1 MVSIVYSN
9 ISPDAEKNVSYSAT
23 DKESFVDMT
32 QLSKGLSFTNYG
44 NPCEGY
50 SVSLDGT
57 MVPFPKDHGN
67 ENLGFW
73 SESLSDEDGNINITL
88 EITSDIL
95 ISSPGITFTFDQATG
110 VYASKFKIQWYNEDT
125 LLAENAYSADSTQYF
140 AIKEVNGYN
149 KVVVTFNRLNAP
161 LKRLVLHSVVFG
173 NTLVFDGESLRN
185 VRLTQ
190 EIDPIS
196 TKLTINMASINI
208 YDKDKQYSFQQKQP
222 MYIYFND
229 ELYATMFVQD
239 AARSS
244 KSGWSVT
251 CEDYISLLDKAV
263 FVGGIYRNKKAG
275 TLLEEIFGAANV
287 PYTVDES
294 ISNKMIWGYLP
305 YTTCREALKQVAFA
319 CCATVSTA
327 KSDVVK
333 VFSLNDTVTQN
344 IPMSRIKQGQT
355 ITFSDEVTGVT
366 LVSHNYSQ
374 SREAEEIYNADESGT
389 GNDIFLK
396 FSDPMAALT
405 ITNGTFIETGVN
417 FARFNAEEG
426 CIVTGKPYYDTKT
439 AKSIRKVAN
448 TENIVEINDA
458 TLVTSVNV
466 GEVLEHCY
474 NYLKKSRTI
483 NAGIYEGYDEFETGA
498 VYGSA
503 TYGEEMYGEYKG
515 FVRKEQKRT
524 SLGDYITM
532 DTEYSGTVGGNIIRQ
547 SYGLNGGIIMKDST
561 VV

>member
-1 MVSIVYSN
+1 MR
-9 ISPDAEKNVSYSAT
+9 
-23 DKESFVDMT
+23 
-32 QLSKGLSFTNYG
+32 
-44 NPCEGY
+44 
-50 SVSLDGT
+50 
-57 MVPFPKDHGN
+57 N
-67 ENLGFW
+67 E
-73 SESLSDEDGNINITL
+73 
-88 EITSDIL
+88 
-95 ISSPGITFTFDQATG
+95 
-110 VYASKFKIQWYNEDT
+110 
-125 LLAENAYSADSTQYF
+125 
-140 AIKEVNGYN
+140 
-149 KVVVTFNRLNAP
+149 
-161 LKRLVLHSVVFG
+161 
-173 NTLVFDGESLRN
+173 
-185 VRLTQ
+185 
-190 EIDPIS
+190 
-196 TKLTINMASINI
+196 
-208 YDKDKQYSFQQKQP
+208 
-222 MYIYFND
+222 
-229 ELYATMFVQD
+229 
-239 AARSS
+239 
-244 KSGWSVT
+244 
-251 CEDYISLLDKAV
+251 
-263 FVGGIYRNKKAG
+263 
-275 TLLEEIFGAANV
+275 
-287 PYTVDES
+287 
-294 ISNKMIWGYLP
+294 
-305 YTTCREALKQVAFA
+305 
-319 CCATVSTA
+319 
-327 KSDVVK
+327 
-333 VFSLNDTVTQN
+333 
-344 IPMSRIKQGQT
+344 
-355 ITFSDEVTGVT
+355 GVT

-405 ITNGTFIETGVN
+405 ITNGTFIEIGVN